1 MTVSSDWR
9 VCTGSAAGA
18 DALAVEVGSPA
29 SLANDTGAASATR
42 ATPAINRRRNDASG
56 HSRRVQNRK

>member
-9 VCTGSAAGA
+9 VCAGSAAGA

-29 SLANDTGAASATR
+29 SLANDTGAASAML
-42 ATPAINRRRNDASG
+42 ATHAISKSRSDASG
-56 HSRRVQNRK
+56 HSRRVQNRE